1 MSVILAAWGAEIRK
15 INVQGQPRQ
24 IVHRDLHLQNN
35 QSKMNWR
42 SDSSSRA
49 PVLQGQSPEVQ
60 TLVSPKKKKKK
71 GKKKKQNK
79 RHGRTLNAHC

>member
-1 MSVILAAWGAEIRK
+1 
-15 INVQGQPRQ
+15 
-24 IVHRDLHLQNN
+24 
-35 QSKMNWR
+35 MNWR

-71 GKKKKQNK
+71 RKKESSMEGA
-79 RHGRTLNAHC
+79 RRWGGAMETWCLMEIELRWGG